1 MSTTTAETAS
11 TGRPSLVSGLAQG
24 SAWRRD
30 LVTSLLG
37 LWLVA
42 AVFTDGWAHLNR
54 PGLETFF
61 TPWHA
66 ALYSGLVAFAGW
78 LTLLAWRGR
87 RATGSLWAGLPAG
100 YALAAVGVALFG
112 AGGVAD
118 LGWHELFGIEVAVD
132 ALLSPSHLM
141 LLGGGLLIVSTGWRA
156 QRAVAGRRGT
166 VPELLSLTATAGL
179 AAFFLSYASAFTQT
193 TPTTVFHNV
202 PEGAPGHAEAELPV
216 VAALAAYL
224 VSSALIVVPL
234 LIMVVSGRRPRG
246 AMTVLVGATAGLSVA
261 LVDFPG
267 TAVAGAIGA
276 TVGAV
281 VADAL
286 LSWVRPELATSRVA
300 VPGVAAATVLLV
312 WAGQLAGFAAYDAVR
327 WPVSLW
333 SGVVLV
339 AGLSAAALA
348 SPIAL
353 TARSREH
360 R

>member
-1 MSTTTAETAS
+1 
-11 TGRPSLVSGLAQG
+11 
-24 SAWRRD
+24 
-30 LVTSLLG
+30 
-37 LWLVA
+37 
-42 AVFTDGWAHLNR
+42 
-54 PGLETFF
+54 
-61 TPWHA
+61 
-66 ALYSGLVAFAGW
+66 
-78 LTLLAWRGR
+78 
-87 RATGSLWAGLPAG
+87 
-100 YALAAVGVALFG
+100 
-112 AGGVAD
+112 
-118 LGWHELFGIEVAVD
+118 
-132 ALLSPSHLM
+132 
-141 LLGGGLLIVSTGWRA
+141 
-156 QRAVAGRRGT
+156 
-166 VPELLSLTATAGL
+166 LLSLTATAGL

-193 TPTTVFHNV
+193 TPTTVFHSV

-234 LIMVVSGRRPRG
+234 LIMIVSGRRPRG
-246 AMTVLVGATAGLSVA
+246 AMTVLVGAIAALSVA

-286 LSWVRPELATSRVA
+286 LSWVRPESATSRVA
-300 VPGVAAATVLLV
+300 VPGVAAVTALLV

-333 SGVVLV
+333 SGVILV

-353 TARSREH
+353 TARSGEPR
-360 R
+360 